1 MTREEIIGL
10 LSDHRAEIQKFG
22 VKSLALFGSAARDE
36 AGSKS
41 DVDLLVEFSEPV
53 GLFRFLDLKAY
64 LENLLSCQVDLV
76 TPDALKRQ
84 LRERILGE
92 AVRAL

>member
-22 VKSLALFGSAARDE
+22 VKSLALFGSGARDE

-64 LENLLSCQVDLV
+64 LENLLGFEVDLV